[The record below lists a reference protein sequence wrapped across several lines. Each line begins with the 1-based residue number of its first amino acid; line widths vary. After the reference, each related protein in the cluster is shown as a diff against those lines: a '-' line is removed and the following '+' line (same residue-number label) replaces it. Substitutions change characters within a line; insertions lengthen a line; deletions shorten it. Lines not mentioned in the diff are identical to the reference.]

1 MQINQLDGPAKSPV
15 RQAFLPSI
23 CVTALLPFVS
33 PVVVP
38 SDVQPIFLIVSLILL
53 FPLILNNEATFDYF
67 VWLASSPMV
76 VCTYI

>member
-15 RQAFLPSI
+15 RQTFLPSI
-23 CVTALLPFVS
+23 LCVTALLPFVS

-53 FPLILNNEATFDYF
+53 FLRY
-67 VWLASSPMV
+67 
-76 VCTYI
+76 